1 MLHDDFSYI
10 LSLLGEEDKVAW
22 QKAMSP
28 PIYQTGNF
36 SYSSFAEFRDAIRE
50 ERKNSLY
57 TRGLNPTV
65 RLLEQKLAAL
75 QGTEDA
81 LCFGS
86 GSAAIASAVVAFCRK
101 GDHVICMNFAYSWTQ
116 KLLKNLL
123 SRYGVEADF
132 VNGTNTPEVVNA
144 FRSDT
149 RMLILESPN
158 SFLFEL
164 QDVMVLCREAK
175 SRGVMVL
182 CDNSYAGPMN
192 RFPVEAGADLIAHS
206 ATKYISG
213 HSDTVAGVLCGS
225 KALLDVVFADPYM
238 TLGAALSPFNAWLL
252 LRGLRTLEIRVERT
266 GKSALT
272 IAGWLETRPEVER
285 VYHPWLESH
294 PQHNLALQQM
304 DRPMGMFSVVL
315 RNKSNNYIERF
326 CNALRIFQMAVSWG
340 GYESLVFPSALF
352 DPNPFPDGLI
362 RVSIGLENPELL
374 KEDLATALRLAESQ
388 A

>member
-1 MLHDDFSYI
+1 MLNDDFSYI
-10 LSLLGEEDKVAW
+10 LSQLGEEDKSVW
-22 QKAMSP
+22 QGAMSP

-36 SYSSFAEFRDAIRE
+36 SYSSFAAFRDAIRE
-50 ERKNSLY
+50 ERKNCLY
-57 TRGLNPTV
+57 SRGLNPTV

-86 GSAAIASAVVAFCRK
+86 GSAAIAAAVIAFCK
-101 GDHVICMNFAYSWTQ
+101 QGDHVVCVNFSYSWTQ
-116 KLLKNLL
+116 KLLRNLL
-123 SRYGVEADF
+123 SRYGVSSDF
-132 VNGTNTPEVVNA
+132 VNGSESSTVENA
-144 FRSDT
+144 IRNDT

-164 QDVMVLCREAK
+164 QDLRALCQSAK

-192 RFPVEAGADLIAHS
+192 RFPAEIGVDLIAHS

-213 HSDTVAGVLCGS
+213 HSDTIAGVLCGN

-252 LRGLRTLEIRVERT
+252 LRGLRTLELRVDRS
-266 GKSALT
+266 GNSALA
-272 IAGWLETRPEVER
+272 IASWLQKRPEVKR
-285 VYHPWLESH
+285 VNYPWLVNHKQRE
-294 PQHNLALQQM
+294 LAIQQLG
-304 DRPMGMFSVVL
+304 RPMGMFSFEL
-315 RNKSNNYIERF
+315 KSGEARYVEEF
-326 CNALRIFQMAVSWG
+326 CNSLSIFQMAVSWG

-352 DPNPFPDGLI
+352 DPNPFPEGLI
-362 RVSIGLENPELL
+362 RMSIGLENPDLL
-374 KEDLATALRLAESQ
+374 KEDLEKAFFTSAKFA
-388 A
+388 